1 MSKLQIAL
9 ILIGA
14 LFVVGMILFNWW
26 QQRSH
31 RRRTESLFE
40 SKHDDVLLD
49 DFRPGSIQDGR
60 VEHQLVDIGDE
71 GPLEEPVMIDDI
83 AEELDSE
90 PAASSPVH
98 FADAEIDYI
107 AEIQTSAPI
116 GAEEMAE
123 VFRRK
128 YDFGKRVGVYGLN
141 IDSGCW
147 EEPHARPKYR
157 NFKIGLQLV
166 DRSGVI
172 SLAKLSEFR
181 DMIVGVAA
189 HLGATERCPE
199 INEAHSRA
207 ILLDKF
213 CAEVDML
220 IGINVMSRG
229 EETFAGTKIRGLAEA
244 AGFRLEADGTF
255 KYFDEQGA
263 HLFSLCNHEPAVFLP
278 DGIRHLSTHGITFLL
293 DVPRV
298 AQGRQAF
305 DQMITLAK
313 NFSATLGGVLVDD
326 KRLMLNDTG
335 FDKIRRLL
343 QEIKLKMESR
353 QIAPGGERALRL
365 FS

>member
-1 MSKLQIAL
+1 MNNLQIAL

-14 LFVVGMILFNWW
+14 LFVVGMVLFNWW

-49 DFRPGSIQDGR
+49 DFKPVSIYDGR
-60 VEHQLVDIGDE
+60 VEHKLVDIGDE
-71 GPLEEPVMIDDI
+71 VPLDESVLNDGI
-83 AEELDSE
+83 AEEVEFE
-90 PAASSPVH
+90 PAISPVH

-107 AEIQTSAPI
+107 AEIQANNPI

-128 YDFGKRVGVYGLN
+128 FDFGKRVGVYGLN

-157 NFKIGLQLV
+157 NFKISLQLV

-181 DMIVGVAA
+181 DMIVGLAA
-189 HLGATERCPE
+189 HLGASEHCPE

-207 ILLDKF
+207 TLLDKF

-244 AGFRLEADGTF
+244 AGFRLESDGTF
-255 KYFDEQGA
+255 KYFDEHGV
-263 HLFSLCNHEPAVFLP
+263 HIFSLCNHEPAVFLP